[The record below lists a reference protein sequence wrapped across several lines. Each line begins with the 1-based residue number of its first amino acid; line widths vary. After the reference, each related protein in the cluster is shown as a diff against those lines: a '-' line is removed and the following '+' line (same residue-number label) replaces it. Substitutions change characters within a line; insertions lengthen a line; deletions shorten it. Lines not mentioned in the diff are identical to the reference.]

1 MEQFRSRLAA
11 AVLWL
16 TVLGCGG
23 DVTGPVT
30 ERAAAIAAVEAF
42 VAANPSGWTTTGTA
56 TGIATRP
63 SWTPACSDPAS
74 NGTVS
79 LRLRTDRG
87 DYEFSFACPVS
98 ERSTTEE
105 LEYQLVGV
113 VPWNL
118 AADIRAPNWR
128 FQAWLPLSTVRTGIA
143 FHRTSPTQLAVHIST
158 FMSGIEGSSRR
169 SDCVSPRATTIDGS
183 CSLRRA
189 HRVPLELHFTMPSD
203 LSALR

>member
-1 MEQFRSRLAA
+1 MEQFRPSLRA
-11 AVLWL
+11 AVLCL
-16 TVLGCGG
+16 TLAACGEG
-23 DVTGPVT
+23 ATGPDA
-30 ERAAAIAAVEAF
+30 ERAEAIAAVEAF
-42 VAANPSGWTTTGTA
+42 VVANPTGWTTTGTTTA
-56 TGIATRP
+56 AATRP

-79 LRLRTDRG
+79 LRIRTDNG
-87 DYEFSFACPVS
+87 DYEFSFACPVGPQ
-98 ERSTTEE
+98 STPEQ

-143 FHRTSPTQLAVHIST
+143 FHRTSPTELAVHIST
-158 FMSGIEGSSRR
+158 FMSGIDGASQRPDCLTSATPPDRNCTLRR
-169 SDCVSPRATTIDGS
+169 S
-183 CSLRRA
+183 
-189 HRVPLELHFTMPSD
+189 HRIPLELHFTMPSD